1 MCATSN
7 INKYGLEN
15 VVVYPEY
22 KKKKVTKLS
31 LVDNKN
37 GFIYSVT
44 YFDIKNKNDNY
55 STTIHDVKMI
65 NKNL

>member
-1 MCATSN
+1 LTP
-7 INKYGLEN
+7 NKYCSEN
-15 VVVYPEY
+15 VVINPKY

-31 LVDNKN
+31 LVINKN
-37 GFIYSVT
+37 GFIHSVT

-55 STTIHDVKMI
+55 STAIHDVKMI